1 MHRIIPFAAAL
12 MLASCSSTVIQSP
25 SGTTPVALGGQQS
38 NCTLKKSQ
46 KQWGLLFG
54 VYPFKKA
61 VLDESVLSADRSY
74 RIKESYSWQDA
85 TLSIL
90 GGAVMSL
97 NVKTIDVEECDQR
110 FVIRTPA
117 EIEKEEE
124 QIVQAGLD
132 LYMKLSSNDGGET
145 VLILKSGETKIG
157 RIESL
162 DERSIVL
169 LTKVKPV
176 EVEPVDRIVL
186 RGGQTVLGSVL
197 RQSKDV
203 VVVRTSSGLKHL
215 NKKDIQ
221 TILYY
226 KKKASDDQK
235 KEDEESTERVTI
247 ARDDIRRIVLREPAA
262 AANPSSGDKKPETA
276 K

>member
-61 VLDESVLSADRSY
+61 VLDDSVLSADRSY

-132 LYMKLSSNDGGET
+132 LYMKLSSSDGGET

-176 EVEPVDRIVL
+176 EVEPVDRVVL
-186 RGGQTVLGSVL
+186 RGGQTVLGTVL

-247 ARDDIRRIVLREPAA
+247 ARNDIRRIVLREPAA
-262 AANPSSGDKKPETA
+262 AANPSSPGKKPETA

>member
-1 MHRIIPFAAAL
+1 MPRIIPFAAAL

-169 LTKVKPV
+169 LTKVKAA
-176 EVEPVDRIVL
+176 EVEPVDRVVL
-186 RGGQTVLGSVL
+186 RGGQTVLGTVL

-226 KKKASDDQK
+226 KKKASADEK

-247 ARDDIRRIVLREPAA
+247 ARNDIRRIVLREAA
-262 AANPSSGDKKPETA
+262 ATPSSGDKKPETA
-276 K
+276 N

>member
-1 MHRIIPFAAAL
+1 
-12 MLASCSSTVIQSP
+12 MLAACSSTVIQSP
-25 SGTTPVALGGQQS
+25 SGTTPIALGGEQS
-38 NCTLKKSQ
+38 HCTITNSQ

-54 VYPFKKA
+54 VYPLKKA
-61 VLDESVLSADRSY
+61 VFDASVLSPDRAY

-85 TLSIL
+85 VLSIL

-97 NVKTIDVEECDQR
+97 NVRTVDVEECDQR
-110 FVIRTPA
+110 FVIRTPS

-132 LYMKLSSNDGGET
+132 LYMKLSSNDGAET

-162 DERSIVL
+162 DERNIVL
-169 LTKVKPV
+169 VTKVKPV
-176 EVEPVDRIVL
+176 EVEPVDRVVL
-186 RGGQTVLGSVL
+186 RGGQTVLGTVL

-215 NKKDIQ
+215 KKKDIQ

-226 KKKASDDQK
+226 KKKPSDDQK

-247 ARDDIRRIVLREPAA
+247 ARDDIRRIVLREA
-262 AANPSSGDKKPETA
+262 AANPSNRDKNPETA
-276 K
+276 Q

>member
-61 VLDESVLSADRSY
+61 VLDDSVLSPDRSY

-186 RGGQTVLGSVL
+186 RGGQTVLGTVL

-226 KKKASDDQK
+226 KKKASADEK

-247 ARDDIRRIVLREPAA
+247 ARNDIRRIVLREAA
-262 AANPSSGDKKPETA
+262 AATPSSGDKRPETA

>member
-25 SGTTPVALGGQQS
+25 SGTTPVALGGQES
-38 NCTLKKSQ
+38 NCSLKKSQ

-176 EVEPVDRIVL
+176 EIEPVDRVVL
-186 RGGQTVLGSVL
+186 RGGQTVLGTVL

-226 KKKASDDQK
+226 KKKASADEK
-235 KEDEESTERVTI
+235 KEDEEAIERVTI
-247 ARDDIRRIVLREPAA
+247 ARNDIRRIVLREPAA
-262 AANPSSGDKKPETA
+262 AATPSSGDKKPETA